1 MFIRTAQGVTSSS
14 KQGRLSTAHGDFVG
28 YIVPESEYSLW
39 SLETEMQRDG
49 VYTQSKHTA
58 EMRYSDG
65 TVRQYYQKNRMWVVD
80 VCGSDCEVAC
90 AACEKKL
97 EHAAK
102 GHPHDPQCE
111 HCMRG
116 RMRARARPRRTLVT
130 NNQTGVTVYLDLMGP
145 FEPDV
150 TGSVYEMTVL
160 L

>member
-28 YIVPESEYSLW
+28 YIVPESEYSLC

-49 VYTQSKHTA
+49 GYTQPKHTA
-58 EMRYSDG
+58 EVGYSDG
-65 TVRQYYQKNRMWVVD
+65 TVRQYYKKNRMWVVD

-102 GHPHDPQCE
+102 GTHTIHSVVADPIYFSLSLLTIVHPYCSGQNL
-111 HCMRG
+111 
-116 RMRARARPRRTLVT
+116 RTRHS
-130 NNQTGVTVYLDLMGP
+130 
-145 FEPDV
+145 
-150 TGSVYEMTVL
+150 GSVSSFSRYEWL
-160 L
+160 